1 MNNDLYDLNIDDTY
15 YETKLTKKFVTRK
28 RYVPRNNKLIYAFI
42 PGTIREIYVKQGQ
55 LVEIGQDL
63 LELEAMKMKNLIKS
77 GINGKILKIHV
88 EISKTVA
95 KNELLIEY
103 E

>member
-1 MNNDLYDLNIDDTY
+1 MNNDLFDLNIDDTH

-28 RYVPRNNKLIYAFI
+28 RYIPRNHKLVYAFI
-42 PGTIREIYVKQGQ
+42 PGTIRDIYVKPGQ
-55 LVEIGQDL
+55 IVEIGQDML
-63 LELEAMKMKNLIKS
+63 VLEAMKMKNLIKS
-77 GINGKILKIHV
+77 GIQGKILKVHV
-88 EISKTVA
+88 QICQTVA

>member
-15 YETKLTKKFVTRK
+15 YETKLTRKFVTRK
-28 RYVPRNNKLIYAFI
+28 RYKPQNHKLINAFI
-42 PGTIREIYVKQGQ
+42 PGTIREIYVKPGQ
-55 LVEIGQDL
+55 IVEIGQDL
-63 LELEAMKMKNLIKS
+63 LVLEAMKMKNLIKS
-77 GINGKILKIHV
+77 GIKGKILKIHV
-88 EISKTVA
+88 ELNKTVA